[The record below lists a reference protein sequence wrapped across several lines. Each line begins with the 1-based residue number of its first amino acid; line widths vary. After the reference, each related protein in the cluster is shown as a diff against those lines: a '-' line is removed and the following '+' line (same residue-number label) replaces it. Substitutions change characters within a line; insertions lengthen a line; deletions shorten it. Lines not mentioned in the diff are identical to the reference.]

1 MLPSLVLSCPN
12 LLCTSLWNKW
22 YKIALLLNF
31 WKIENA
37 PAVALYVVAVC
48 SLSVELIFDPVW
60 HTCSTTLSH
69 TPYVSLMIIQ
79 NKAPCGASLWRCSGF
94 SCQGCKRNYRRRNT
108 HTHTLS
114 NTLIGSLFH
123 TACQFGLCNPQYP
136 ERLRSSGCWQR
147 TLDDTLSLSG
157 GAPDCAENMWG
168 LDTEIESKKKAARRP
183 WSLSVGKICNN
194 QHQLF
199 LHFSSRSCSVVVIF
213 AWSSHFHYPRI
224 RLRREKLGK

>member
-1 MLPSLVLSCPN
+1 MLWWKTCQNFIFWQMLACQQSAASWEELQKSLMLPSVALSCPT
-12 LLCTSLWNKW
+12 LLRTSLWNKW

-31 WKIENA
+31 WEISNA

-108 HTHTLS
+108 HTHTLK
-114 NTLIGSLFH
+114 H
-123 TACQFGLCNPQYP
+123 TDWKPFSHC
-136 ERLRSSGCWQR
+136 
-147 TLDDTLSLSG
+147 
-157 GAPDCAENMWG
+157 M
-168 LDTEIESKKKAARRP
+168 
-183 WSLSVGKICNN
+183 SVW
-194 QHQLF
+194 F
-199 LHFSSRSCSVVVIF
+199 M
-213 AWSSHFHYPRI
+213 
-224 RLRREKLGK
+224 